1 MFKHNKVSGPVGQ
14 VARSGKET
22 TDPGADCGDKD
33 LMSRNMTLF
42 KAEMGDAE
50 FQRFSS
56 LIHSEFGIKM
66 PPSKKVLLQS
76 RFQKRLRVLGFESYE
91 EYCEYVFSPEG
102 QQNERQHLV
111 DVVTTNTTHFFREPK
126 HYDILNNIVLPE
138 VWRNTGSGRDVKIW
152 SAGCSS
158 GEEPYTLA
166 MVFSEFAERHPGF
179 RFSIQATDISRDILQ
194 KAMRAVYSMDKL
206 EEIPQGMRK
215 KYLLK
220 SKNPAKRLMKMNQ
233 TIRSH
238 VQFSQLNFM
247 DDFKL
252 NFSPDILF
260 CRNVVI
266 YFDRPT
272 QEVLFTKFCNHL
284 AVGGFLFIGHS
295 ESLSG
300 MKLPLRSVAPTVF
313 QRI

>member
-1 MFKHNKVSGPVGQ
+1 
-14 VARSGKET
+14 
-22 TDPGADCGDKD
+22 
-33 LMSRNMTLF
+33 MSRNMTLF
-42 KAEMGDAE
+42 KAEMGEAE
-50 FQRFSS
+50 FQRFSA

-76 RFQKRLRVLGFESYE
+76 RFQKRLRALGLSSYA

-102 QQNERQHLV
+102 QQKERQHLV

-138 VWRNTGSGRDVKIW
+138 VWRNVGSGRETRIW

-166 MVFSEFAERHPGF
+166 MVFSEFAEKHSGF

-206 EEIPQGMRK
+206 EEIPQAMRR

-220 SKNPAKRLMKMNQ
+220 SKDPAKRLMKIDKS
-233 TIRSH
+233 IRSR
-238 VQFSQLNFM
+238 VRFSQLNFM
-247 DDFKL
+247 DNFKL
-252 NFSPDILF
+252 DFSPDIIF

-284 AVGGFLFIGHS
+284 AMGGFLFIGHS

-300 MKLPLRSVAPTVF
+300 MSLPLRQVAPTVF